1 MFLNTKDTKFTKE
14 NLKGVVWIWNLT
26 SLCVLCDLCVKGF
39 DLRNLRIAFGLMT
52 TLPFRLPDDWSV
64 GDSGRAAVWY
74 PLVGLVIGAL
84 TWLAWKGA
92 IFVFS
97 PLIAGVITLAVWIL
111 LTGGL
116 HLDGLADCCDSLFAS
131 VTPERR
137 LEIMKDPHV
146 GAFGVIGLILIL
158 FLKAAALA
166 SLTSISSFGIL
177 LAASLAR
184 WCILPAGLLPLA
196 RPSGMGADFALGFR
210 RSFILWSVLIPLA
223 LAILLGRRGILSSVA
238 GLGATLLVLWL
249 AKSRIGGVTGD
260 VFGMVVEIV
269 ETVVL
274 LASLIGV

>member
-1 MFLNTKDTKFTKE
+1 M
-14 NLKGVVWIWNLT
+14 
-26 SLCVLCDLCVKGF
+26 
-39 DLRNLRIAFGLMT
+39 RNLHIAFGLMT
-52 TLPFRLPDDWSV
+52 TLPFRLPENWSA
-64 GDSGRAAVWY
+64 GDSGRAAGWY

-92 IFVFS
+92 IFAFS
-97 PLIAGVITLAVWIL
+97 PLIAGVITLVVWVA

-116 HLDGLADCCDSLFAS
+116 HLDGLADCCDGLFAS
-131 VTPERR
+131 AAPARR

-146 GAFGVIGLILIL
+146 GAFGVIGLILTL

-166 SLTSISSFGIL
+166 SLTSVSSFGIL

-196 RPSGMGADFALGFR
+196 RPSGMGSDFVAGFQ
-210 RSFILWSVLIPLA
+210 RSSIVWSGIVPLT
-223 LAILLGRRGILSSVA
+223 LAILLGWRGILASVA
-238 GLGATLLVLWL
+238 GLAAAGLVLWL

-269 ETVVL
+269 EAVIL
-274 LASLIGV
+274 LTFLIGA

>member
-1 MFLNTKDTKFTKE
+1 M
-14 NLKGVVWIWNLT
+14 
-26 SLCVLCDLCVKGF
+26 
-39 DLRNLRIAFGLMT
+39 RNLQIAFGLMT
-52 TLPFRLPDDWSV
+52 TLPIRLPDDWSA

-92 IFVFS
+92 TLVFPS
-97 PLIAGVITLAVWIL
+97 LVVGVLALVVWIA

-116 HLDGLADCCDSLFAS
+116 HLDGLADCCDGLFSS
-131 VTPERR
+131 VPRERR

-146 GAFGVIGLILIL
+146 GAFGVIGLILVL
-158 FLKAAALA
+158 LLKAAALA
-166 SLTSISSFGIL
+166 SLTPVTGFAIL

-196 RPSGMGADFALGFR
+196 RSSGMGADFASGLR
-210 RSFILWSVLIPLA
+210 RASLVWGAIVPL
-223 LAILLGRRGILSSVA
+223 LVAILLGWRGVLSALAGVGAAALIL
-238 GLGATLLVLWL
+238 WF

-260 VFGMVVEIV
+260 VFGMLVEIV

-274 LASLIGV
+274 LVFLVGA